1 MARETIFATPQA
13 PRDGDYERG
22 CCKTS
27 QDQSESRDAPLPGHR
42 KNPEMSVRN
51 VERPRFG
58 KGY

>member
-1 MARETIFATPQA
+1 MARDTLFQTATPA
-13 PRDGDYERG
+13 PDSDYERG
-22 CCKTS
+22 CCKVS

-42 KNPEMSVRN
+42 QNPEMAVRN